1 MSKENLEQF
10 ISKVANSEELQA
22 NIGDW
27 NIETEKLIALGA
39 ECGCEFTA
47 DELHDTEAYRWVR
60 ICRRV
65 PKFSVINRS
74 DAARVREVARC
85 ERRGEHKAEG
95 SCCKGRLY

>member
-47 DELHDTEAYRWVR
+47 DELMESAEWGRRWGR
-60 ICRRV
+60 KTWWQAHALR
-65 PKFSVINRS
+65 KFGGNKYMIHIGHHFW
-74 DAARVREVARC
+74 C
-85 ERRGEHKAEG
+85 KCG
-95 SCCKGRLY
+95 S